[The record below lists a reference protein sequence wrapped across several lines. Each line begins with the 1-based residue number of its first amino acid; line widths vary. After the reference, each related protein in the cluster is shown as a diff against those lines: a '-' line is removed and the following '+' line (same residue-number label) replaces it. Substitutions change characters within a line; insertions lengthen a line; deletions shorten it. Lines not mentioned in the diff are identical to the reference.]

1 MGEGSGRGMEDG
13 AVSWLDSVLGPHLLG
28 KFSDSV
34 VQILWADGGM
44 MGYIDVR
51 QGSAA
56 SC

>member
-1 MGEGSGRGMEDG
+1 MEDG

-56 SC
+56 SG